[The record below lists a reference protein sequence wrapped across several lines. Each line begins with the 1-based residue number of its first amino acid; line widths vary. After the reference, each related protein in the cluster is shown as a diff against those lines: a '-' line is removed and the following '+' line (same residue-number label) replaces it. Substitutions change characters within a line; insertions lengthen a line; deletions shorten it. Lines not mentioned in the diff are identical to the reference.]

1 MNRRLIGLLLLT
13 FPLKLAGQQ
22 NPDLALTKEE
32 RDSVLASYDN
42 IFPIWGRKAIERGFS
57 LPAPLGFNIGAFY
70 ADQGLV
76 ISNLGLGFNAPAQ
89 PVDFITFKGAQAT
102 LTNFNV
108 RTDLWVFPFL
118 NVYLM
123 AGTGNGKTTVHL
135 ATPIEFSTVAEFK
148 GSNVGFGLTGA
159 FGIKRNFAVVDFNHQ
174 WGFSSL
180 LKSPVPVNVLSMRFG
195 KAFRVGQR
203 HKRMRAT
210 AWIGTMYQA
219 MKNET
224 VGSINLADV
233 IPPGTDSLFNNYQNS
248 AWYQGLSPA
257 QKALVD
263 NFVQRIAGR
272 LDTTVVNYTLNKKVA
287 DPWNLL
293 VGGTFDVGRHW
304 GLRGEVGFIGRK
316 SFMLM
321 GNYRVEWP

>member
-1 MNRRLIGLLLLT
+1 MNRFLLALAVLT
-13 FPLKLAGQQ
+13 LPLTLAAQQ
-22 NPDLALTKEE
+22 NPDLALTQQE
-32 RDSVLASYDN
+32 RDSVLAHYDN

-57 LPAPLGFNIGAFY
+57 LPAPLGFNIGGFY
-70 ADQGLV
+70 ANQDIV
-76 ISNLGLGFNAPAQ
+76 ISNLGLGFNADPV
-89 PVDFITFKGAQAT
+89 PVDFITFKTAQAK

-123 AGTGNGKTTVHL
+123 AGTGNGQTTVHI
-135 ATPIEFSTVAEFK
+135 AEPVEFTTVADFK
-148 GSNVGFGLTGA
+148 GSNFGIGFTGA

-174 WGFSSL
+174 WAFSSL
-180 LKSPVPVNVLSMRFG
+180 LKSPVPVNVLSMRYG

-210 AWIGTMYQA
+210 AWIGTMFQK

-233 IPPGTDSLFNNYQNS
+233 IPGGTDSLFVGYDTTS
-248 AWYQGLSPA
+248 WYQGLTPP
-257 QKALVD
+257 QQGLVD
-263 NFVQRIAGR
+263 NFVQRIQGR
-272 LDTTVVNYTLNKKVA
+272 LDTTTVNYTLNKKVA

-293 VGGTFDVGRHW
+293 LGGTFDWGRHW

-321 GNYRVEWP
+321 GNYRVDWP

>member
-1 MNRRLIGLLLLT
+1 MSRLLIGVGALLL
-13 FPLKLAGQQ
+13 PLHLVAQQ
-22 NPDLALTKEE
+22 NPDLALTQAE
-32 RDSVLASYDN
+32 RDSVLAEYDQ

-57 LPAPLGFNIGAFY
+57 LPAPLGFNIGGFY
-70 ADQGLV
+70 ANQDIV
-76 ISNLGLGFNAPAQ
+76 ISDLGLGFNQPAQ
-89 PVDFITFKGAQAT
+89 PVDFISFKGAQAK

-108 RTDLWVFPFL
+108 RADLWLFPFL

-123 AGTGNGKTTVHL
+123 AGTGNGQTTVHL
-135 ATPIEFSTVAEFK
+135 AEPVEFSTVADFK
-148 GSNVGFGLTGA
+148 GSNFGIGFTGA

-180 LKSPVPVNVLSMRFG
+180 LKSPVPVNVLSMRYG

-210 AWIGTMYQA
+210 VWIGTMFQS
-219 MKNET
+219 MKNAT

-233 IPPGTDSLFNNYQNS
+233 VPPGTDSLFNGYQDS
-248 AWYQGLSPA
+248 TWYQDLPPI
-257 QKALVD
+257 QQALVD
-263 NFVQRIAGR
+263 TLVQRLQTG
-272 LDTTVVNYTLNKKVA
+272 LTTTVVNYTLNKKVA

-293 VGGTFDVGRHW
+293 IGGTYDVGRHW

-321 GNYRVEWP
+321 ANYRVGL

>member
-1 MNRRLIGLLLLT
+1 MNRFLFALGLLVA
-13 FPLKLAGQQ
+13 PVGIGAQQ

-32 RDSVLASYDN
+32 RDSVLANYDH

-57 LPAPLGFNIGAFY
+57 LPAPLGFNIGGFY
-70 ADQGLV
+70 ASQDIV
-76 ISNLGLGFNAPAQ
+76 ISDLGLGFNAPAQ
-89 PVDFITFKGAQAT
+89 PVDFITFKTAQAK
-102 LTNFNV
+102 LTNFNI

-118 NVYLM
+118 NVYVM
-123 AGTGNGKTTVHL
+123 AGMGNGQTTVHL
-135 ATPIEFSTVAEFK
+135 AEPVEFTTVADFK
-148 GSNVGFGLTGA
+148 GSNFGIGLTGA

-180 LKSPVPVNVLSMRFG
+180 LKSPVPVNVLSMRYG
-195 KAFRVGQR
+195 KAFRIGPR

-210 AWIGTMYQA
+210 AWIGTMFQA

-224 VGSINLADV
+224 VGSINLAEV
-233 IPPGTDSLFNNYQNS
+233 IPPGTDSLFNGYQGS
-248 AWYQGLSPA
+248 AWYQGLTPP
-257 QKALVD
+257 QKAVVD

-293 VGGTFDVGRHW
+293 LGGTYDVGRHW

-321 GNYRVEWP
+321 GNYRVDWP